1 MLFDEYQEQH
11 EEQHE
16 QQYITKHCCSISWY
30 QNNVVWRVPGMAW
43 MTVHYQTL
51 LFYTLVSKQWCLV
64 SHGTPLSRNNNV
76 FCWRRN
82 GTTLFVHGAERNI
95 VVCRTVWSNNVVL
108 HVVERNSVVGARRR
122 EKRRCLCRETPLRV
136 AVSRAASSSLSATHR
151 TPVFLCGVNSMRLLR
166 QVVDKTP
173 ACAASPLLSAICWH
187 FAIQCTNAAAYNA
200 PGRLRPDHSCP
211 FASMTTTRN
220 GPEGGARW
228 GEGGAV
234 SKKIGTGRCSP
245 KIRNRRDGTSGM
257 RGTQKSPRLPHFI
270 HKYSIWCK
278 VCSCNTRMAAMAHAH
293 GHGTCAHGLKKV
305 PWLARPLLLWNI
317 GVWSCTH

>member
-245 KIRNRRDGTSGM
+245 KIQNSKFKITGTG
-257 RGTQKSPRLPHFI
+257 LPACGVRKKAPAFRTLYTNIQFGVKFVHVT
-270 HKYSIWCK
+270 HAWRPWPM
-278 VCSCNTRMAAMAHAH
+278 RMAMGLVRMA
-293 GHGTCAHGLKKV
+293 
-305 PWLARPLLLWNI
+305 
-317 GVWSCTH
+317 